1 MNFKLITA
9 EPERLAVSVIMAL
22 VLTTA
27 ILYKVV
33 HAFDRL
39 SEVEST
45 MSHVA
50 DTVDDHENRIESVES
65 DVQSI
70 ESDVQDLQ
78 SER

>member
-1 MNFKLITA
+1 MNIKLFTA
-9 EPERLAVSVIMAL
+9 EPEKLAVSVIMAL

-45 MSHVA
+45 VSHVA
-50 DTVDDHENRIESVES
+50 DTVDDHESRIESVES
-65 DVQSI
+65 DVQN
-70 ESDVQDLQ
+70 LQ